1 MSDEECVNAIR
12 VLSAEVV
19 QAAKSGHPGAP
30 MGCAPIA
37 HTLWSK
43 VMKYAPSDPNWINR
57 DRFVLSNG
65 HACALQYVMLHLT
78 GYGLSIDD
86 LKNFRQLGS
95 KTPGH
100 PENFVTD
107 GIEVSTGPLGQ
118 GLSNAVGMAMSSA
131 HLGATFNK
139 DGFDVIDNFTYVLC
153 GDGCLQE
160 GVTSEASSLAGHLG
174 LGKLI
179 VLYDDNHITIDG
191 STDLSFTED
200 VTKRYESYGWHTQHV
215 ENGDTDI
222 GAILA
227 AVEAAKLVADQPSMI
242 KVTTTIGFGSAK
254 AGSHKVHGAPLGDE
268 DLGNLKTSVGQ
279 DPAASF
285 VVPAPVY
292 DAYQQ
297 FHGSTASDEWKEMFA
312 RYTAA
317 FPAEA
322 AELSRRIAGELP
334 ANWEECLPQNT
345 EAEPDKFPAKATR
358 QHSENVLNCLA
369 GIMPEIMGG
378 SADLTPSNLTNL
390 KSSFDFQRTDV
401 DGGDEPALKKQKT
414 TTSAVGSFAGRY
426 VRFGVREHAMA
437 AVCNGMAAYG
447 ALIPFCATFLNFT
460 GYALG
465 AVRLSAL
472 SEFRV
477 LYVMTHDSIGLGEDG
492 PTHQPIE
499 MMESLR
505 SMPNMLVMRPADINE
520 VSGCYA
526 AAIKRRNT
534 PSTMCLSRQSMPNLA
549 LSSPAKVELGAYAVV
564 PAESPALVI
573 VASGSEVGLAM
584 AAATQLEGVPVS
596 VVSMPC
602 QELFEQQSVEYKKSL
617 FPDGVP
623 VMSVECSATRGW
635 EKYSHA
641 HVGMT
646 TFGRSAPIKAV
657 MAHFGFTEEAVADK
671 AKQVIEFYKEKAAPS
686 LYDKLDFS
694 FVGGH

>member
-1 MSDEECVNAIR
+1 VNAIR

-19 QAAKSGHPGAP
+19 QKAKSGHPGAP

-43 VMKYAPSDPNWINR
+43 VMKYSPADPTWINR

-78 GYGLSIDD
+78 GYGLTIDD
-86 LKNFRQLGS
+86 LQNFRQLNS

-139 DGFDVIDNFTYVLC
+139 DGFDVIDNFTYVIC

-179 VLYDDNHITIDG
+179 VLYDDNKITIDG

-200 VTKRYESYGWHTQHV
+200 VTKRYEAYGWHTQHV
-215 ENGDTDI
+215 ENGDGDF

-227 AVEAAKLVADQPSMI
+227 AIEAAKQVTDQPSMI

-254 AGSHKVHGAPLGDE
+254 QGTAKVHGAPLGDE
-268 DLGNLKTSVGQ
+268 DLANLKTSVGQ

-285 VVPAPVY
+285 AVPAEVSDFY
-292 DAYQQ
+292 TQ
-297 FHGSTASDEWKEMFA
+297 FHGSAAADAWKTMFA
-312 RYTAA
+312 AYTEA

-322 AELSRRIAGELP
+322 AELSRRISGELP
-334 ANWEECLPQNT
+334 ANWEDCLPQNT

-369 GIMPEIMGG
+369 GVLPEIVGG

-390 KSSFDFQRTDV
+390 KSSFDFQR
-401 DGGDEPALKKQKT
+401 GGDSGAEPASKKQKT
-414 TTSAVGSFAGRY
+414 DSSASGSYAGRY
-426 VRFGVREHAMA
+426 IRFGVREHAMA

-447 ALIPFCATFLNFT
+447 ALLPFCATFLNFT

-477 LYVMTHDSIGLGEDG
+477 MYVMTHDSIGLGEDG
-492 PTHQPIE
+492 PTHQPVE

-505 SMPNMLVMRPADINE
+505 SMPNMMVMRPADINE

-526 AAIKRRNT
+526 AAIKHKNT
-534 PSTMCLSRQSMPNLA
+534 PSTLCLSRQGMPNLA
-549 LSSPAKVELGAYAVV
+549 LSSIANAQLGAYTVV
-564 PAESPALVI
+564 PAEAPALVL

-584 AAATQLEGVPVS
+584 SAAALLEGVSVA

-602 QELFEQQSVEYKKSL
+602 QELFDNQTTEYKKSC

-635 EKYSHA
+635 EKYSHVQ
-641 HVGMT
+641 VGMT
-646 TFGRSAPIKAV
+646 TFGKSAPIKQLLPY
-657 MAHFGFTEEAVADK
+657 FGFTEEAVADK
-671 AKQVIEFYKEKAAPS
+671 ARQVLEFYKEKAAHS
-686 LYDKLDFS
+686 LYDKLEFNFTHS
-694 FVGGH
+694 GH